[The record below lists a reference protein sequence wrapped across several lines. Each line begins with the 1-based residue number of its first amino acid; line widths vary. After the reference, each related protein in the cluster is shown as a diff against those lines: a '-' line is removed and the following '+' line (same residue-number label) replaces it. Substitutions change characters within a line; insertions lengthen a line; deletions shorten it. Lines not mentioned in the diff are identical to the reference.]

1 MRCVASAKS
10 TLRRSISCCQR
21 SATSEELQ
29 RECCE
34 RCSWSSS
41 DMCFVSFLMLSV
53 FCHWRLWRDRPF
65 SSQKRRGQ
73 ALSQHE
79 QQVVGHHFGT
89 RLVLFNP
96 PVHRS
101 HQHAHQQMSQQHR
114 IIGCKQTCLRS
125 RTQRRDEVFG
135 QAFLPLQ
142 HVGMSKEM
150 AFSGGKQQ
158 QQIPLFIGRS

>member
-1 MRCVASAKS
+1 MHCVASAKS

-65 SSQKRRGQ
+65 SSQKRRGR

-142 HVGMSKEM
+142 
-150 AFSGGKQQ
+150 
-158 QQIPLFIGRS
+158 

>member
-41 DMCFVSFLMLSV
+41 DMGFVSFLMLSV

-73 ALSQHE
+73 ALSQQE
-79 QQVVGHHFGT
+79 QQMVTHRV
-89 RLVLFNP
+89 RAPLLLFTP

-101 HQHAHQQMSQQHR
+101 PQHPHPPITTQP
-114 IIGCKQTCLRS
+114 
-125 RTQRRDEVFG
+125 RTQ
-135 QAFLPLQ
+135 PSN
-142 HVGMSKEM
+142 HH
-150 AFSGGKQQ
+150 
-158 QQIPLFIGRS
+158 

>member
-34 RCSWSSS
+34 RCFWSSS

-73 ALSQHE
+73 ALSQQE
-79 QQVVGHHFGT
+79 QQMVSHRVRA

-101 HQHAHQQMSQQHR
+101 HQHAHQQISQQPR
-114 IIGCKQTCLRS
+114 IIVCKQTWLRS
-125 RTQRRDEVFG
+125 RTQHRDQVVG

-150 AFSGGKQQ
+150 AFSG
-158 QQIPLFIGRS
+158 

>member
-1 MRCVASAKS
+1 MHCVASAKS

-65 SSQKRRGQ
+65 SSQKRIRQ

-79 QQVVGHHFGT
+79 QQVVGNHFGT
-89 RLVLFNP
+89 RLV
-96 PVHRS
+96 
-101 HQHAHQQMSQQHR
+101 R
-114 IIGCKQTCLRS
+114 INTPIYS
-125 RTQRRDEVFG
+125 
-135 QAFLPLQ
+135 
-142 HVGMSKEM
+142 S
-150 AFSGGKQQ
+150 
-158 QQIPLFIGRS
+158 